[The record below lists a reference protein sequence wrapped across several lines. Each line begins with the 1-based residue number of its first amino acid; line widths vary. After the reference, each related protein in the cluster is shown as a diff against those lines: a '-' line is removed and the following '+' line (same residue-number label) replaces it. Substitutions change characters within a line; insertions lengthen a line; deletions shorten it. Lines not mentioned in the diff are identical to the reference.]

1 MANNV
6 LDTRLHTHF
15 AIFLYALRL
24 ETAMLTKRVLLD
36 AADAERC
43 VKFLSPTDLAFDF
56 TQPFEDNSEANIY
69 QPTEAGRTPGSTI
82 TIREGRGACRGT
94 NQIQFCMGRCCLK
107 ILRSRHADIALGS
120 DQIECP
126 PRSARRRSP
135 PLRYL
140 PHLARTKT
148 RMLVLPGT
156 GKLQTRQL
164 W

>member
-43 VKFLSPTDLAFDF
+43 FKFLSLTHFSILCNPSSTTLILTFH
-56 TQPFEDNSEANIY
+56 
-69 QPTEAGRTPGSTI
+69 QPTEAGRAPGSTI
-82 TIREGRGACRGT
+82 TIREGRRACRGT

-148 RMLVLPGT
+148 RMLILPGS